1 MNSRTSDNRGRWFL
15 PPPWRIGARATGSV
29 SVRPR
34 GSPHH
39 THEVSY
45 EVAIDDMVDRIGSH
59 GRGCLVAVA
68 VRRRQELRHRP
79 VHLA

>member
-1 MNSRTSDNRGRWFL
+1 MNSRAPDKRGRWFL
-15 PPPWRIGARATGSV
+15 PPPWQIGARATGSV
-29 SVRPR
+29 SVRPG

-45 EVAIDDMVDRIGSH
+45 EVAKDDMVDRSGSY

-68 VRRRQELRHRP
+68 VRRRQELRPRT